1 MRRIRDYIVQ
11 GTRDLEAAKIMLSSG
26 MYEWACFLSHQCGE
40 KAIKAVL
47 EYNGII
53 ERGHS
58 LKRLLQVY
66 NSTTGNDVPEILHNN
81 LGKLDVYFISA
92 RHVTAF
98 DIGTPMEHHSRLM
111 AEEAI
116 SIAEDLLEWSEKEI
130 DWEI

>member
-1 MRRIRDYIVQ
+1 MRRIRDYILQ
-11 GTRDLEAAKIMLSSG
+11 SHRDLEAARNMLSSG
-26 MYEWACFLSHQCGE
+26 MYEWTCFLSHQCCE

-58 LKRLLQVY
+58 LKRLLHVY
-66 NSTTGNDVPEILHNN
+66 SSTTGNNVPHALSDNI
-81 LGKLDVYFISA
+81 GKLDVYFISS

-116 SIAEDLLEWSEKEI
+116 SIAEDLLEWTEKEI
-130 DWEI
+130 GWEI